1 MKIKRNLS
9 GVYYRYENPE
19 TKETENR
26 CFEDLPPEAQDLIL
40 NAEDCGYTKRLAR
53 ILADRLY
60 ELGESFDIIAE

>member
-9 GVYYRYENPE
+9 GIYYRYKGDNV
-19 TKETENR
+19 
-26 CFEDLPPEAQDLIL
+26 CFEDLPEEEQDRIL
-40 NAEDCGYTKRLAR
+40 NSHDGEFAKRLAR